1 MTGGRPGDRGGAS
14 RSNSL
19 RGPAPYLHSAREE
32 QLYKLVSDLSDA
44 CRQDNNANALRD
56 MHLIETL
63 EKNAKDILSHRSN
76 NNSSMIEDK
85 RRRLSVERNANS
97 DDEGARLGRDRS
109 VPQPTAPTRYN
120 MPTFF
125 SRSNLG
131 PSMRGPPAKPARPPA
146 RSGMAAFADDDD
158 DDDHIPNYASR
169 ETAIN
174 ARDALCSLDALSTDE
189 LDMLGSSSAYGD
201 DKRDANDDEDIESIM
216 NHAKGSVLNQY
227 GPPSPYG
234 QPQKPRANSREI
246 FRQTTVE
253 RKTSAPTKTSS
264 QSMVQQRSA
273 TFLDAPKKSAD
284 GNWKEGGDYVY
295 THLGSKIF
303 GKATKDKLISVSS
316 SSLGPRS
323 KPSFADPKLSE
334 VSSPQAK
341 VSLMGRSTGSGDS
354 YGGSESDD
362 GYLPLR
368 GYQSYQKESTSPD
381 TRRLDVLER
390 DRNAL
395 QERLRSMEADFA
407 AKIASLEA
415 SVAEKE
421 ARCVLLSD
429 QVRTAN
435 AATEALTHQVEA
447 NDAQWKTQ
455 FEAAHASLEA
465 TLARLEQEKA
475 SLLSRLETYEPKRP
489 SSINLFAQRIIWHLK
504 EILREDEAEASSS
517 SEQQSEEA
525 RAKATRV
532 SALVNRFE
540 KSNAQV
546 QANFAQQL
554 RHDIKT
560 IGIRAFEEHPENV
573 ASKAK
578 LLETIADLE
587 AQLKE
592 QSRAMDALSEEAKN
606 QQSQLEMALQT
617 AMERDADVMDLESQ
631 IQRLAQTNDAATN
644 SAHDATLLLLKD
656 KTSQLADAR
665 AAMAQLEADVS
676 TLNEHVAQLTS
687 TAEAREKDLSAAR
700 AALISA
706 TRDSSEANHVAELT
720 QALEAAT
727 QTHATQL
734 RAASTKTQDEIAAL
748 KAQIVAL
755 TKVSSTDAAAYDA
768 LSAAKTK
775 IAAQEAELSTLQATI
790 EDLRRQL
797 EDALAPT
804 INPMPADEC
813 VKKVRFEDD
822 VLKSADSTSTVHLQ
836 HILKKRDEELH
847 DLKTELYERACD
859 VNALRAEVLGK
870 TETIELLSKKLAAKT
885 NTSLDKAP
893 TSTMVTANPQTTS
906 MLLANPDMAKMEMF
920 LFNSLCAKQQE
931 VDDLLVELDR
941 REEAVRAVCA
951 AEIEALQAEV
961 KVLEERYTEMSTAL
975 KLAHEQ
981 QSHLETE
988 TDMQLKSIENK
999 QKQIKSLISLMA
1011 EKEAELA
1018 ELDEAL
1024 AIAEMQVEHLKATY
1038 HVSFTLEQEEA
1049 FATAYEEGGRMSS
1062 FSMKAGRESFAER
1075 GKFFERMSLHMDDT
1089 DFEIEDLAPFRSR
1102 ASSTNSL
1109 LSDKGTRS
1117 STTQLSATSKPFEDD
1132 MEYGSPRFSNLSYGS
1147 ARDSNISVT
1156 EWDPE
1161 F

>member
-1 MTGGRPGDRGGAS
+1 
-14 RSNSL
+14 
-19 RGPAPYLHSAREE
+19 
-32 QLYKLVSDLSDA
+32 
-44 CRQDNNANALRD
+44 
-56 MHLIETL
+56 
-63 EKNAKDILSHRSN
+63 
-76 NNSSMIEDK
+76 
-85 RRRLSVERNANS
+85 
-97 DDEGARLGRDRS
+97 
-109 VPQPTAPTRYN
+109 
-120 MPTFF
+120 
-125 SRSNLG
+125 
-131 PSMRGPPAKPARPPA
+131 
-146 RSGMAAFADDDD
+146 
-158 DDDHIPNYASR
+158 
-169 ETAIN
+169 
-174 ARDALCSLDALSTDE
+174 
-189 LDMLGSSSAYGD
+189 
-201 DKRDANDDEDIESIM
+201 
-216 NHAKGSVLNQY
+216 
-227 GPPSPYG
+227 
-234 QPQKPRANSREI
+234 
-246 FRQTTVE
+246 
-253 RKTSAPTKTSS
+253 
-264 QSMVQQRSA
+264 
-273 TFLDAPKKSAD
+273 
-284 GNWKEGGDYVY
+284 
-295 THLGSKIF
+295 
-303 GKATKDKLISVSS
+303 
-316 SSLGPRS
+316 
-323 KPSFADPKLSE
+323 
-334 VSSPQAK
+334 
-341 VSLMGRSTGSGDS
+341 
-354 YGGSESDD
+354 
-362 GYLPLR
+362 
-368 GYQSYQKESTSPD
+368 
-381 TRRLDVLER
+381 
-390 DRNAL
+390 
-395 QERLRSMEADFA
+395 
-407 AKIASLEA
+407 
-415 SVAEKE
+415 
-421 ARCVLLSD
+421 
-429 QVRTAN
+429 
-435 AATEALTHQVEA
+435 
-447 NDAQWKTQ
+447 
-455 FEAAHASLEA
+455 
-465 TLARLEQEKA
+465 
-475 SLLSRLETYEPKRP
+475 
-489 SSINLFAQRIIWHLK
+489 
-504 EILREDEAEASSS
+504 
-517 SEQQSEEA
+517 
-525 RAKATRV
+525 
-532 SALVNRFE
+532 
-540 KSNAQV
+540 
-546 QANFAQQL
+546 
-554 RHDIKT
+554 
-560 IGIRAFEEHPENV
+560 
-573 ASKAK
+573 
-578 LLETIADLE
+578 
-587 AQLKE
+587 
-592 QSRAMDALSEEAKN
+592 MDALADEAKN

-631 IQRLAQTNDAATN
+631 IQRLAQTNDAAAN

-665 AAMAQLEADVS
+665 AAMVQLEADVS

-687 TAEAREKDLSAAR
+687 TVEAREKDLSAAR

-734 RAASTKTQDEIAAL
+734 RAASTKAQDEIAAL

-755 TKVSSTDAAAYDA
+755 TKTSSTDAAAYDA

-822 VLKSADSTSTVHLQ
+822 VLKSTEATSTVHLQ

-885 NTSLDKAP
+885 SASLDKAP
-893 TSTMVTANPQTTS
+893 TSTMVVPANPQTTS

-1024 AIAEMQVEHLKATY
+1024 AIAEMQVEHLKAQY
-1038 HVSFTLEQEEA
+1038 HVSFTIEQEEA

-1109 LSDKGTRS
+1109 LSDKGTSTRS

>member
-1 MTGGRPGDRGGAS
+1 MTGGRPGDRGAAS

-32 QLYKLVSDLSDA
+32 QLYKLS
-44 CRQDNNANALRD
+44 
-56 MHLIETL
+56 
-63 EKNAKDILSHRSN
+63 AKDILSHRSN

-109 VPQPTAPTRYN
+109 APQPTAPTRYN

-146 RSGMAAFADDDD
+146 RSNGMAAFDDDD
-158 DDDHIPNYASR
+158 DDDHIPDYASR

-201 DKRDANDDEDIESIM
+201 GKRMNDDEDIESIM

-246 FRQTTVE
+246 FRQTTVDAKS
-253 RKTSAPTKTSS
+253 RKATTAPTKTSS

-273 TFLDAPKKSAD
+273 TFLDTPKKTSD

-334 VSSPQAK
+334 VASPQAK

-354 YGGSESDD
+354 YGGSESDE

-368 GYQSYQKESTSPD
+368 GYQYQKEATSSD

-395 QERLRSMEADFA
+395 QERLRTMEADFA
-407 AKIASLEA
+407 AKIAALEA
-415 SVAEKE
+415 SVVEKE
-421 ARCVLLSD
+421 ARCVSLSD
-429 QVRTAN
+429 QVMTAN
-435 AATEALTHQVEA
+435 AATEALKLEVVA
-447 NDAQWKTQ
+447 NDATWQTQ

-465 TLARLEQEKA
+465 TVARLEKEKHA
-475 SLLSRLETYEPKRP
+475 LLSRLETYEPKRP
-489 SSINLFAQRIIWHLK
+489 SSVNLFAQRIIWHLK
-504 EILREDEAEASSS
+504 EILREDEADTASASS
-517 SEQQSEEA
+517 ELSEEA

-532 SALVNRFE
+532 AALVNRFE

-573 ASKAK
+573 ASKTK
-578 LLETIADLE
+578 LLDTIAELQ
-587 AQLKE
+587 AQLRD
-592 QSRAMDALSEEAKN
+592 QSRAMDALAEEAKT

-631 IQRLAQTNDAATN
+631 IQRLAQTNDAAAN
-644 SAHDATLLLLKD
+644 AAHDATLVLLKD
-656 KTSQLADAR
+656 KTSQLTEAHTAVT
-665 AAMAQLEADVS
+665 QLEAEVA
-676 TLNEHVAQLTS
+676 TLHEHVAQLTS
-687 TAEAREKDLSAAR
+687 AVAAREKDLSAAR
-700 AALISA
+700 AALVSA
-706 TRDSSEANHVAELT
+706 TSDSNEANHVAELT
-720 QALEAAT
+720 QALETAT
-727 QTHATQL
+727 QAHATQL
-734 RAASTKTQDEIAAL
+734 RAASTKAQDEIASL
-748 KAQIVAL
+748 KARIVAL
-755 TKVSSTDAAAYDA
+755 SKTSSTDAAASDA
-768 LSAAKTK
+768 LTAAKTK
-775 IAAQEAELSTLQATI
+775 IAAQEAELSTLEATI

-813 VKKVRFEDD
+813 VKRVRFEDD
-822 VLKSADSTSTVHLQ
+822 VLKSAESTSTVHLQ

-870 TETIELLSKKLAAKT
+870 TETIEHLSKKLAAKT
-885 NTSLDKAP
+885 NPSLDKPAP
-893 TSTMVTANPQTTS
+893 TSTMLVAANPQTTS

-988 TDMQLKSIENK
+988 TEMQLKSIENK

-1024 AIAEMQVEHLKATY
+1024 AIAEMQVEHLKAQY
-1038 HVSFTLEQEEA
+1038 HVTFTIEQEEA

-1075 GKFFERMSLHMDDT
+1075 GKFFERMSLHMDDS

-1109 LSDKGTRS
+1109 LSDKGTKPSTS
-1117 STTQLSATSKPFEDD
+1117 STSAGLNSAAAALSATSSKPFEDD
-1132 MEYGSPRFSNLSYGS
+1132 MEYGSPRFSCLSYGS